1 MYAVRR
7 SKEQRRCS
15 SSFGGG
21 CSVDADVEVVQTRAS
36 ICVTPKATFDFMVV
50 KTEEGWS
57 DEDGDI

>member
-21 CSVDADVEVVQTRAS
+21 CSVDEDAEVVQTRAS